1 MPHPAHPAEPA
12 ASGPAAVDVVDE
24 YLRGLP
30 GGARRVAHADLPV
43 SAVDEVAL
51 DRLLGLVVEA
61 VVTVRGSE
69 RVHES

>member
-1 MPHPAHPAEPA
+1 VRFGSTRSPEIW
-12 ASGPAAVDVVDE
+12 V
-24 YLRGLP
+24 
-30 GGARRVAHADLPV
+30 HADLPV

-61 VVTVRGSE
+61 VVTVRGSQ